1 MCGLLGHLY
10 FVSQFIQTDTPKHRA
25 GRQVPYIII
34 KINTQ
39 PLPIVTMHFL
49 TLLTLTVAAV
59 TAQPL
64 ERRQADGTIHALESR
79 QADAIKSALMPVMDS
94 LKSLDTAIKGLNSDP
109 TSALPILNA
118 SDSASKTLTDAGT
131 KIQAAKQ
138 LDLFGA
144 LGLQQT
150 AGDLTTQ
157 VQTTIGDLTA
167 KKAVLD
173 QLGVTSVAVD
183 ALNKQ
188 KSASGG
194 LSTALL
200 SKVPAIAK
208 PIAQKSTDQI
218 SQALDMGIQMLS
230 APAAAKAPAAAGNS
244 TAKAT
249 TTAATT
255 TVA

>member
-1 MCGLLGHLY
+1 MLFL
-10 FVSQFIQTDTPKHRA
+10 S
-25 GRQVPYIII
+25 
-34 KINTQ
+34 
-39 PLPIVTMHFL
+39 FL
-49 TLLTLTVAAV
+49 TFTVVAVIAA
-59 TAQPL
+59 PL
-64 ERRQADGTIHALESR
+64 EYRQANGELHALESR
-79 QADAIKSALMPVMDS
+79 QADAIKAALMPVMDS
-94 LKSLDTAIKGLNSDP
+94 LKSLDTAINGLNSDP
-109 TSALPILNA
+109 QSALPILNA
-118 SDSASKTLTDAGT
+118 STMASQSLTEAGT
-131 KIQAAKQ
+131 KIQAADS
-138 LDLFGA
+138 LGLIGA

-188 KSASGG
+188 KTASGG

-208 PIAQKSTDQI
+208 PIAQQSTDKI

-230 APAAAKAPAAAGNS
+230 APAGS
-244 TAKAT
+244 G
-249 TTAATT
+249 TTAAGAATAT
-255 TVA
+255 GGATAAGASTAAASA